1 MPAKILKP
9 PFGWFGGK
17 EKNIHVLLPHVPTHD
32 AYLEPFFGAGS
43 LFFAKRPS
51 RIEVINDIDEDLMN
65 FYSVLRDDVK
75 FNKLVKLAHLTLYS
89 RAEYMHAREKFKR
102 KAWKDD
108 VERAYLFYI
117 MVRMSFAGKF
127 GHSWGYNISA
137 TSGGIGRQISGYLSS
152 VDRLPEIHER
162 LRHAQIECDDWL
174 SVYER
179 YVPKWLQDGLKV
191 FVYLDPPY
199 LEDVRKSGKYRY
211 ELSRRRHEELIEVVK
226 REKGAKIMLSGY
238 PSPLYEELEE
248 AGWCKKCW
256 NVACHAVG
264 RTRAY
269 GLLGRG
275 ATFSKNQRRTECIWM
290 NYENASFTLSTLGRS
305 VQTRLSS
312 FHKY

>member
-1 MPAKILKP
+1 MKP
-9 PFGWFGGK
+9 PFAWFGGK
-17 EKNIHVLLPHVPTHD
+17 ERIIHALLPHVPSHD

-51 RIEVINDIDEDLMN
+51 QIEVINDIDKDLMN

-75 FNKLVKLAHLTLYS
+75 FNKFMKLTYLTLYS
-89 RAEYMHAREKFKR
+89 RAEYMHALEKFKR
-102 KAWKDD
+102 RAWKDD
-108 VERAYLFYI
+108 IERAYLFYI
-117 MVRMSFAGKF
+117 IARMSFAGRF
-127 GHSWGYNISA
+127 GHSWGYDISA
-137 TSGGIGRQISGYLSS
+137 TSKGMSKTVHAYLSS

-199 LEDVRKSGKYRY
+199 LEDVRRNGKYRY
-211 ELSRRRHEELIEVVK
+211 EFSRRRHRELIEVIK
-226 REKGAKIMLSGY
+226 REKKAKIMLSGY

-269 GLLGRG
+269 GLLGEG
-275 ATFSKNQRRTECIWM
+275 ATFSKNQRRIECIWM
-290 NYENASFTLSTLGRS
+290 NYGDVSFSFSSLGRS
-305 VQTRLSS
+305 VQKRL
-312 FHKY
+312 F

>member
-1 MPAKILKP
+1 MKP
-9 PFGWFGGK
+9 PFAWFGGK
-17 EKNIHVLLPHVPTHD
+17 ERIIHALLPHVPPHS

-51 RIEVINDIDEDLMN
+51 QIEVINDIDKDLMN

-75 FNKLVKLAHLTLYS
+75 FNKFMKLTYLTLYS
-89 RAEYMHAREKFKR
+89 RAEYMHALEKFKR
-102 KAWKDD
+102 RAWKDD

-117 MVRMSFAGKF
+117 IARMSFAGHF
-127 GHSWGYNISA
+127 GHSWGYDISA
-137 TSGGIGRQISGYLSS
+137 TSKGMSRTVHAYLSS

-199 LEDVRKSGKYRY
+199 LEDVRRNGKYRY
-211 ELSRRRHEELIEVVK
+211 EFSRRRHRELIEVIK
-226 REKGAKIMLSGY
+226 REKKAKIMLSGY

-269 GLLGRG
+269 GMLGEG
-275 ATFSKNQRRTECIWM
+275 ATFSKNQRRIECIWM
-290 NYENASFTLSTLGRS
+290 NYGDVSFSFSSLGRS
-305 VQTRLSS
+305 VQKRL
-312 FHKY
+312 F

>member
-1 MPAKILKP
+1 M
-9 PFGWFGGK
+9 WFGGK
-17 EKNIHVLLPHVPTHD
+17 GMLVKKLLQFVPPHD
-32 AYLEPFFGAGS
+32 AYIEPFFGGGS
-43 LFFAKRPS
+43 LFFAKRPVK
-51 RIEVINDIDEDLMN
+51 IEVINDIDKDLMN

-75 FNKLVKLAHLTLYS
+75 FNKFMKLTYLTLYS

-102 KAWKDD
+102 RAWKDD

-117 MVRMSFAGKF
+117 IARMSFAGHF
-127 GHSWGYNISA
+127 GHSWGYDISA
-137 TSGGIGRQISGYLSS
+137 TSKGMSRTVHAYLSS

-199 LEDVRKSGKYRY
+199 LEDVRRNGKYRY
-211 ELSRRRHEELIEVVK
+211 ELSRRRHEELIEVIK
-226 REKGAKIMLSGY
+226 KEKEAKIMLSGY
-238 PSPLYEELEE
+238 LSALYEELEE

-264 RTRAY
+264 RTRVY
-269 GLLGRG
+269 GLLGEG
-275 ATFSKNQRRTECIWM
+275 ATLSKNQRRTECIWM
-290 NYENASFTLSTLGRS
+290 NYGNTSFSFSTLGRS
-305 VQTRLSS
+305 VQRRL
-312 FHKY
+312 F

>member
-1 MPAKILKP
+1 MKP

-17 EKNIHVLLPHVPTHD
+17 ERIIHAPLPHVPSHD
-32 AYLEPFFGAGS
+32 AYLELFFRAGS

-51 RIEVINDIDEDLMN
+51 QIEVINDIDKDLMN

-75 FNKLVKLAHLTLYS
+75 FNKFMKLTYLTLYS
-89 RAEYMHAREKFKR
+89 RAEYMHALEKFKR
-102 KAWKDD
+102 RAWKDD

-117 MVRMSFAGKF
+117 IARMSFAGHF
-127 GHSWGYNISA
+127 GHSWGYDISA
-137 TSGGIGRQISGYLSS
+137 TSKGMSRTVHAYLSS

-199 LEDVRKSGKYRY
+199 LEDVRRNGKYRY
-211 ELSRRRHEELIEVVK
+211 EFSRRRHRELIEVIK
-226 REKGAKIMLSGY
+226 REKKAKIMLSGY

-269 GLLGRG
+269 GMLGEG
-275 ATFSKNQRRTECIWM
+275 ATFSKNQRRIECIWM
-290 NYENASFTLSTLGRS
+290 NYGDVSFSFSSLGRS
-305 VQTRLSS
+305 VQKRL
-312 FHKY
+312 F

>member
-1 MPAKILKP
+1 MKP

-17 EKNIHVLLPHVPTHD
+17 ERIIHALLPHVPSHD
-32 AYLEPFFGAGS
+32 AYLELFFRAGS

-51 RIEVINDIDEDLMN
+51 QIEVINDIDKDLMN

-75 FNKLVKLAHLTLYS
+75 FNKFMKLTYLTLYS
-89 RAEYMHAREKFKR
+89 RAEYMHALEKFKR
-102 KAWKDD
+102 RAWKDD

-117 MVRMSFAGKF
+117 IARMSFAGHF
-127 GHSWGYNISA
+127 GHSWGYDISA
-137 TSGGIGRQISGYLSS
+137 TSKGMSRTVHAYLSS

-199 LEDVRKSGKYRY
+199 LEDVRRNGKYRY
-211 ELSRRRHEELIEVVK
+211 EFSRRRHRELIEVIK
-226 REKGAKIMLSGY
+226 REKKAKIMLSGY

-269 GLLGRG
+269 GMLGEG
-275 ATFSKNQRRTECIWM
+275 ATFSKNQRRIECIWM
-290 NYENASFTLSTLGRS
+290 NYGDVSFSFSSLGRS
-305 VQTRLSS
+305 VQKRL
-312 FHKY
+312 F

>member
-17 EKNIHVLLPHVPTHD
+17 EKIIHVLLLHVPSHD

-51 RIEVINDIDEDLMN
+51 RIEVINDIDKDLMN

-75 FNKLVKLAHLTLYS
+75 FNKFVKLTHLTLYS

-108 VERAYLFYI
+108 VERAYLFFV
-117 MVRMSFAGKF
+117 MVRMSFAARV

-137 TSGGIGRQISGYLSS
+137 TTGNVNRTVRAYLSS
-152 VDRLPEIHER
+152 VDRLHEIHER

-199 LEDVRKSGKYRY
+199 LEDVRRSGKYRY
-211 ELSRRRHEELIEVVK
+211 ELSRRRHEELIEVIK
-226 REKGAKIMLSGY
+226 REKEAKIMLSGY
-238 PSPLYEELEE
+238 PSALYEELEE

-264 RTRAY
+264 RTRFS
-269 GLLGRG
+269 GILGEG
-275 ATFSKNQRRTECIWM
+275 ATHTKNQRRMECIWM
-290 NYENASFTLSTLGRS
+290 NYGNISFSLSTLGRC
-305 VQTRLSS
+305 VQKRL
-312 FHKY
+312 F